1 MFCVTKTVLTKLFEN
16 ISFFHLFLHTDD
28 SINFTM
34 LSRANDLYILM
45 LGLSAFGVEMNF
57 LHLLRYN
64 RTISLLGAT
73 LRESANDLK
82 NVLVFLLIVIG
93 AYTSFTFIYFGP
105 FILEYRTIENAFTT
119 LISNSMGHYDF
130 AQVEEAAGKLGAVM
144 MLSYMLLMMYFM
156 LNIFIT
162 ILNEFISA
170 LRDDP
175 VAAPEDP
182 EVIDHVLNQV
192 KRSVGHVSKR
202 EKSHQEEMRRMSRL
216 L

>member
-1 MFCVTKTVLTKLFEN
+1 
-16 ISFFHLFLHTDD
+16 
-28 SINFTM
+28 
-34 LSRANDLYILM
+34 
-45 LGLSAFGVEMNF
+45 
-57 LHLLRYN
+57 
-64 RTISLLGAT
+64 
-73 LRESANDLK
+73 
-82 NVLVFLLIVIG
+82 
-93 AYTSFTFIYFGP
+93 
-105 FILEYRTIENAFTT
+105 
-119 LISNSMGHYDF
+119 
-130 AQVEEAAGKLGAVM
+130 M

-202 EKSHQEEMRRMSRL
+202 EKSHQEAMRRMSKCFGL
-216 L
+216 